1 MGVSVSTN
9 SGSRR
14 RGRGRRGNLR
24 PMSEI
29 NVTPFVDVI
38 LCLLIIFMV
47 AAPLMRVGVE
57 VDLPAVNAEAL
68 SSEEETPLEITITA
82 AGNILI
88 QSNDEQAATER
99 SNLVPRLRAI
109 MEEREST
116 RIIVKADRTVSME
129 TVLLLMNDL
138 QLSGFR
144 QLGFETSAGGPPL
157 DDTDR

>member
-1 MGVSVSTN
+1 
-9 SGSRR
+9 
-14 RGRGRRGNLR
+14 
-24 PMSEI
+24 
-29 NVTPFVDVI
+29 
-38 LCLLIIFMV
+38 
-47 AAPLMRVGVE
+47 
-57 VDLPAVNAEAL
+57 
-68 SSEEETPLEITITA
+68 LEITITA

-109 MEEREST
+109 MEERDST